1 MEKDEEEE
9 VVENIKNNNI
19 KRKKE
24 RKKETSR
31 PMWSVQEQEGTK
43 GLKDFDSELTSHE
56 TRPLMRSGGAP
67 LQIFARMR
75 NPVRKVFFFHFPAGR
90 WRSVASPIASRPAPG
105 AGPWALA
112 VQDRLRYARHLAFSR
127 ASINPSLN
135 ISFFF
140 SY

>member
-75 NPVRKVFFFHFPAGR
+75 NPVRKVFFSFPRGALAFRRVTKRQSPGAR
-90 WRSVASPIASRPAPG
+90 RRSLGARCPRPAP
-105 AGPWALA
+105 
-112 VQDRLRYARHLAFSR
+112 LRTTSSVLPRIY
-127 ASINPSLN
+127 
-135 ISFFF
+135 
-140 SY
+140 